1 MLEDIKMKFE
11 KAKIVSCVTATVFG
25 LVLAG
30 FSGNTVK
37 KDEKLLLAADK
48 EPAIEAVSFEVM
60 ATEASRKLEEEQAA
74 RKAAEEKARLEAE
87 EKARR
92 EAEEQ
97 ARKAAEEQAAIE
109 AAAKAAELQAREQ
122 ELLAALIYCEA
133 GGEPY
138 EGQVAVGA
146 VVLNRVES
154 GSFPN
159 SITDVIYDSGQFG
172 PAITGK
178 LDRVL
183 ANGATTESC
192 RQAAADALAGVN
204 PVGEALYFGYGNYGI
219 QIGGHWFH

>member
-1 MLEDIKMKFE
+1 MKFE
-11 KAKIVSCVTATVFG
+11 KVKIISCGAAVAFS

-30 FSGNTVK
+30 FSGAAAETQ
-37 KDEKLLLAADK
+37 EKRVLQQESPL
-48 EPAIEAVSFEVM
+48 EALSFEVW
-60 ATEASRKLEEEQAA
+60 ATETSEHLQEEKRAEEARLEAERAAKEKARLEAEKAAAEKARLEAKEAA
-74 RKAAEEKARLEAE
+74 RKAAEEAE
-87 EKARR
+87 SEK
-92 EAEEQ
+92 
-97 ARKAAEEQAAIE
+97 
-109 AAAKAAELQAREQ
+109 

-138 EGQVAVGA
+138 EGQIAVGA
-146 VVLNRVES
+146 VVLNRVAS
-154 GSFPN
+154 GTFPN

-183 ANGATTESC
+183 ASGKTTESC

-204 PVGEALYFGYGNYGI
+204 PVGDALYFGYGNYGI

>member
-1 MLEDIKMKFE
+1 MKFE
-11 KAKIVSCVTATVFG
+11 KVKIISCGAAVAFS

-30 FSGNTVK
+30 FSGAAAETP
-37 KDEKLLLAADK
+37 EKRVLQQESPL
-48 EPAIEAVSFEVM
+48 EALSFEVW
-60 ATEASRKLEEEQAA
+60 ATETSEHLQEEKRAEEARLEAERAA
-74 RKAAEEKARLEAE
+74 KEKARLEAEKARLEAE
-87 EKARR
+87 EA
-92 EAEEQ
+92 
-97 ARKAAEEQAAIE
+97 ARKAAEEA
-109 AAAKAAELQAREQ
+109 AAAKAAAVAESEK

-138 EGQVAVGA
+138 EGQIAVGA
-146 VVLNRVES
+146 VVLNRVAS
-154 GSFPN
+154 GTFPN

-183 ANGATTESC
+183 ASGKTTESC

-204 PVGEALYFGYGNYGI
+204 PVGDALYFGYGNYGI

>member
-1 MLEDIKMKFE
+1 MKLEKV
-11 KAKIVSCVTATVFG
+11 KIISCGAAVAFS

-30 FSGNTVK
+30 FSGIAAETQ
-37 KDEKLLLAADK
+37 EKREFQQESPL
-48 EPAIEAVSFEVM
+48 EALSFEVW
-60 ATEASRKLEEEQAA
+60 ATETSNYLQ
-74 RKAAEEKARLEAE
+74 EEKARLEAE
-87 EKARR
+87 KAAAEQARLEEE
-92 EAEEQ
+92 EA
-97 ARKAAEEQAAIE
+97 ARKAAEE
-109 AAAKAAELQAREQ
+109 AAAVAEREK

-146 VVLNRVES
+146 VVLNRVAS
-154 GSFPN
+154 GTFPN

-183 ANGATTESC
+183 AGGRTTESC

-204 PVGEALYFGYGNYGI
+204 PVGDALYFGYGNYGI